1 MVIFDQGLSDEFHKT
16 ITEDKDQVDLL
27 IVIGSSLKV
36 NISPISPLYNI
47 HCTGY
52 EIRVLHSLNLQRLL
66 SQIHIKNIFEGN
78 P

>member
-36 NISPISPLYNI
+36 NISPIQPLYSI
-47 HCTGY
+47 PTVHLY
-52 EIRVLHSLNLQRLL
+52 LL
-66 SQIHIKNIFEGN
+66 
-78 P
+78 